1 MIIRNYKLT
10 IQGTVAI
17 KAEKNLQG
25 EWELSSEPP
34 GLLEELLV
42 SQIRRKRKK

>member
-10 IQGTVAI
+10 VQGTISIEA
-17 KAEKNLQG
+17 KKNFNG

-34 GLLEELLV
+34 GLLRELLV
-42 SQIRRKRKK
+42 SQIRKKRD